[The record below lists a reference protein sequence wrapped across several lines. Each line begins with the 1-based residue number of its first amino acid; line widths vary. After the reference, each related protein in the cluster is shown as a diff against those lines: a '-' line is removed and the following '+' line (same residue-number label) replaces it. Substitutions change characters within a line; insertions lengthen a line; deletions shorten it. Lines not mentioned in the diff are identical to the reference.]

1 MSDRT
6 VFLERDRVIENVIS
20 QMRAS
25 RSEECMRERLL
36 NLEESDVRPVLHD
49 TRHIQFVIDAIVRE
63 RRKQLDLWGEQ
74 SDNTPYEWMSILGE
88 EFGELCEA
96 VNETYFHN
104 AAHSERGGYNNMYM
118 EAIQVAAV
126 AAAFAESVADAFA
139 KSVLADL

>member
-25 RSEECMRERLL
+25 RSEECMRERLM
-36 NLEESDVRPVLHD
+36 NLEESDVCPVLHD
-49 TRHIQFVIDAIVRE
+49 TRHIQFVIDDIVRE
-63 RRKQLDLWGEQ
+63 RRRQLAIWGEQ
-74 SDNTPYEWMSILGE
+74 SDNTQFEWMSILGE
-88 EFGELCEA
+88 EFGELCQA
-96 VNETYFHN
+96 VNETNFRN

-139 KSVLADL
+139 KSVLDDL